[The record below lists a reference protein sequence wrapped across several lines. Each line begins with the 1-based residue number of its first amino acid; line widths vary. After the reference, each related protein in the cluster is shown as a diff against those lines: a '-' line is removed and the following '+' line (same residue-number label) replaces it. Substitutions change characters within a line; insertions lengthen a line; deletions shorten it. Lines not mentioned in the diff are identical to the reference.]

1 MTAADRFELERFV
14 EAQAHGVH
22 ERAAAELREGRK
34 QGHWIWFELPQLREL
49 GRSATAERYGIASL
63 DEARAYL
70 AHPVLGPRLRELA
83 GIVETAGS
91 ADPVAMFG
99 DVDAMKL
106 RSSMTLFREAAEGEG
121 KALFQA
127 VLDRSFGGE
136 ADGATLRMLGVA

>member
-1 MTAADRFELERFV
+1 MTAEDRFELERFV

-22 ERAAAELREGRK
+22 KQAAAELREGRK
-34 QGHWIWFELPQLREL
+34 QGHWIWFELPQLRGL
-49 GRSATAERYGIASL
+49 GRSDTSERYGIASL

-83 GIVETAGS
+83 GIVEAAAS

-99 DVDAMKL
+99 EVDAMKL

-136 ADGATLRMLGVA
+136 ADACTLELLGRA